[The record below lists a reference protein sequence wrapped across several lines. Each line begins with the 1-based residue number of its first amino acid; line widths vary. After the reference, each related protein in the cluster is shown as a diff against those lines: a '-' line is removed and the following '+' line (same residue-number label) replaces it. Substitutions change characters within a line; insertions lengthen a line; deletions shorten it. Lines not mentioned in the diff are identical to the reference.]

1 MAGSLR
7 FLAHGSGSD
16 VPHEGSPADG
26 GILSGVLHHVVM
38 SNMGNSS
45 QMTYGKPTGP
55 TQYGGWK
62 FPVITP
68 GEPTTIIPIAFPL
81 TPAPMDVALVATETA
96 EFAVVFFVAL
106 VIWMLPA
113 QCINK
118 KMCCQCFRQ
127 FMSRRL
133 PCYFVL
139 GLILNIVVISVVML
153 KTQTIEAN
161 SLFFTVIKIVE
172 KVTDSMLKVLTQ
184 LAALLGIAIVWLMRK
199 KIMTILG
206 FDQQILKADLRD
218 LLTGFSMK
226 RFNAIEVSLWHA
238 DGLAVG
244 FTGRTL
250 FSRVTLGYNEAHH
263 TRPNDGC
270 VARYGIKERFQ
281 LNYDPEDDTQKMSI
295 TIKMQ
300 EFIGQG
306 INQLLPAA
314 GAVVGAIGGLASPL
328 GPGPGAAI
336 GVVTGTGA
344 ANSVGAEIGRVD
356 LSSAMINR
364 IRERCA
370 NDGHPNPTSERPRS
384 STRSAGPTA
393 TGPITPWSEQYFQK
407 VDLIPQG
414 HLWLRIADID
424 DAP

>member
-7 FLAHGSGSD
+7 GSGHD
-16 VPHEGSPADG
+16 IPHEGSPAG
-26 GILSGVLHHVVM
+26 GMSGVFSHLVM

-45 QMTYGKPTGP
+45 RMTYGKPTGP

-62 FPVITP
+62 FPVIMP

-81 TPAPMDVALVATETA
+81 TPSPTNAALMLTEEA
-96 EFAVVFFVAL
+96 ELAIVFLVAL

-127 FMSRRL
+127 CMSRRL
-133 PCYFVL
+133 GCYFVL
-139 GLILNIVVISVVML
+139 GLILNIVLISVVIL
-153 KTQTIEAN
+153 KTQTIETN
-161 SLFFTVIKIVE
+161 SIFFAGVQIVE
-172 KVTDSMLKVLTQ
+172 KITDSLLKVLTQ
-184 LAALLGIAIVWLMRK
+184 LAALLGLAIIWVMRK
-199 KIMTILG
+199 KIVTILG
-206 FDQQILKADLRD
+206 FDQQLLKADLRD

-226 RFNAIEVSLWHA
+226 RFRPIEVSLWHA

-250 FSRVTLGYNEAHH
+250 FTRVTLGYNEAHH

-270 VARYGIKERFQ
+270 AARYGVKERVQ

-295 TIKMQ
+295 MIKNQ
-300 EFIGQG
+300 EFIGASV
-306 INQLLPAA
+306 NQLLPAA
-314 GAVVGAIGGLASPL
+314 GAVVGAVGGMASPL
-328 GPGPGAAI
+328 GPGPGAAL

-370 NDGHPNPTSERPRS
+370 NDGHPAPSSERPRS
-384 STRSAGPTA
+384 STRSLGPTS